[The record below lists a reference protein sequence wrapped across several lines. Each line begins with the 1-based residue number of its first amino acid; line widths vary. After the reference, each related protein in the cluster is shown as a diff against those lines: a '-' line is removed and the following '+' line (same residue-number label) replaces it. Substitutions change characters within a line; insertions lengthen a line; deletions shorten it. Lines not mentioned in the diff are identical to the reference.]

1 MLYYMENDMD
11 HMINSLKT
19 VLAQFNESLHERRAQ
34 VERVD
39 HDTMRLMLEKRLG
52 PIVTLPPSSPET
64 VAQWAPL
71 IGVDGSN
78 ITLGG
83 NDPHNVTLFSA
94 LAKSTDPAQEPL
106 TEIRLQSPLLGE
118 CDATARVLSTL
129 EVEVARKAV
138 LEYHPPVLMMDG
150 GLLRYIIDAEE
161 AFVALRNTCLDT
173 DTLLV
178 GVIKDI
184 KSQMVSEVCPELCNW
199 YDREALFGVLERG
212 ELLEVRQAKKHE
224 DLASGFLRP
233 AYHPA
238 AIGLDTLVEQREH
251 LSELAQLV
259 MALTPAKS
267 RGVPMWLDLVDR
279 EVRLSRRESEA
290 LLRAN
295 LDPAIYRLFMASERE
310 ERPL

>member
-1 MLYYMENDMD
+1 MD
-11 HMINSLKT
+11 SMTNSIKMA
-19 VLAQFNESLHERRAQ
+19 LAQFNESLTKRRAQ
-34 VERVD
+34 VESVN
-39 HDTMRLMLEKRLG
+39 HETMRAILIERLG
-52 PIVTLPPSSPET
+52 PITALPLTTPEV

-94 LAKSTDPAQEPL
+94 LAKSTDPAQE
-106 TEIRLQSPLLGE
+106 TVAEIRLQSPLLGE
-118 CDATARVLSTL
+118 CAATSRVLSAL

-138 LEYHPPVLMMDG
+138 LTHRPPVLMMDG
-150 GLLRYIIDAEE
+150 GLLRYIIDAQD
-161 AFVALRNTCLDT
+161 AFTALKDACLTT

-184 KSQMVSEVCPELCNW
+184 KSQMVSEVCPELCHW

-212 ELLEVRQAKKHE
+212 ELLEVQKAQKHE
-224 DLASGFLRP
+224 DLTSGFLRP
-233 AYHPA
+233 AHHPA
-238 AIGLDTLVEQREH
+238 AIGLDVLVEQREH
-251 LSELAQLV
+251 LPALARLV

-267 RGVPMWLDLVDR
+267 RGVPLWLDLVDR
-279 EVRLSRRESEA
+279 EVRLSKRESEA